1 MNFIARN
8 PPVTSAPTAN
18 TPKYME
24 FKWFLVLRRSLILTS
39 ILLADILTTVGIGNT
54 KKTNEFITK
63 KTDNNTIKTQEMW
76 PTHEGFVKESYWN
89 KINKL
94 SGLIT
99 DLTKK
104 KDEEDE

>member
-1 MNFIARN
+1 MNSDENEDNNACPRC
-8 PPVTSAPTAN
+8 
-18 TPKYME
+18 
-24 FKWFLVLRRSLILTS
+24 LIE
-39 ILLADILTTVGIGNT
+39 IVGYPAISR
-54 KKTNEFITK
+54 
-63 KTDNNTIKTQEMW
+63 TDNVTAICSPCGQTEAMEDFIYNTIKTQEMW